1 MKIKQIAVGD
11 DELKKADIGY
21 DDDFDLSLDRETD
34 KILNVL
40 LKDYRKNRDIDKME
54 VSHQPDQDVVKEI
67 ISELLMI
74 LYPGY
79 YREKLYRTRNTH
91 SKLNEIGR
99 AHV

>member
-40 LKDYRKNRDIDKME
+40 LTDYRKNRDI
-54 VSHQPDQDVVKEI
+54 
-67 ISELLMI
+67 EL
-74 LYPGY
+74 
-79 YREKLYRTRNTH
+79 TQ
-91 SKLNEIGR
+91 IGR
-99 AHV
+99 ASCRERV